1 MSQWEYCSLTLIG
14 NEFTKSNFQTNQ
26 LIQETIDP
34 DTLVDQGNSA
44 ITLRRHV
51 ADLGQNGWEL
61 ITILTYETGQEWIF
75 KRQIITTYET
85 TYEAT
90 YDETTYETYE

>member
-14 NEFTKSNFQTNQ
+14 NEFTKFNFEFNQ
-26 LIQETIDP
+26 VIQETIPP

-51 ADLGQNGWEL
+51 ADLGQQGWEL
-61 ITILTYETGQEWIF
+61 VTILSDETGNEWIF
-75 KRQIITTYET
+75 KRQVT
-85 TYEAT
+85 
-90 YDETTYETYE
+90 ETYE